1 MSEQATKAYGIDLGT
16 TFSCIAHIDEYGR
29 PAIIPN
35 AEGQYTT
42 PSVVFLDGPNRV
54 MGMEAKNNAIL
65 YADQVVSQVKRHMGE
80 PDWRFF
86 YDGKDYTAEEISS
99 YILRKVVSDGEMALG
114 HPITDVVITCPA
126 YFGINEREATA
137 KAGEIAGLN
146 VRSIINEPTA
156 AAIQYGLQDEAD
168 QVLLV
173 YDLGGGTFDI
183 TMIDKKGDELQ
194 VIATG
199 GDHHLGGTLWDNV
212 VVNYLAEQW
221 TSLTGSSE
229 DPMNDLETMQHLLDR
244 AEQAKISLSNPARD
258 KVDVA
263 AMHAGQRE
271 KVTLTRETFDEL
283 TGHLLERTIAYTRE
297 MLEEAER
304 KGYTEFDQIL
314 LVGGST
320 RMLQVAERLKVE
332 FGSEP
337 KSFEPDEAVAK
348 GAAWYGQ
355 KLVVGDMIKIII
367 ESWGVAE
374 TEQAPAE
381 MVGKAQQ
388 EAADRLGL
396 SLPSVQQYE
405 TMSIRNV
412 TSRSFGVIALDPD
425 MKERVSNII
434 RVNDLVPTEATRR
447 FGTVE
452 ANQENADIRIMESLV
467 RDEQAEVSECDEI
480 GKALLPLPPGLP
492 ANSPIE
498 ITFRLNE
505 QGRLDATGRELAGG
519 QSIDAPQIETK
530 RVISQE
536 ELEEAKAR
544 SEQLKF
550 S

>member
-86 YDGKDYTAEEISS
+86 YDGKNYTAEEISS